1 MRGTW
6 SWSGLT
12 PFHGSITFRP
22 SSISTSCVSTA
33 FPSSSRALQVTPMLP
48 PSIASL
54 FRLALLAGIV
64 AGALSTAAPG
74 FAATWDHAR
83 GDAANSGFADVY
95 TQPAVRPSAT
105 VTGLGVFAPGAGPVI
120 GPDGTVYLGDE
131 QGVLFALHAD
141 GSVAW
146 RQQLGPGQ
154 SIQASPV
161 VDTDG
166 SIYVV
171 GEHDVAAPPGSPANA
186 HIDSTL
192 THIAPTG
199 AILWTVPFPEHFANI
214 PEAISGGTTRA
225 APNIWRN
232 GSLAV
237 IIVPAVYKV
246 LGGGSQLYLVAF
258 SPDGG
263 PPREQSVTYQ
273 GQTISGGSDLLGA
286 IGCYVT
292 LCFLPGFHPTQVPPN
307 PNDLLPTHLPALL
320 PAGVGIFTFAGG
332 GLPWVIVNDPWQQTV
347 GYTFS
352 LSNGF
357 REMFRT
363 TDSARSYA
371 ASPLLLPDGHSV
383 TAASYYDGSS
393 FSNGHLVFTGPNGT
407 ALPNAG
413 PFSPLLDTPA
423 RTLDGRLVVTGQGGE
438 VIFLSGSSVIATT
451 QLPGQTIVSPAVS
464 RSHVFVSTASSLRT
478 FDVQRMT
485 EIAHFDWTGGGL
497 SGPAIGPSGSVYVL
511 AANVL
516 YVFPGLPRQPCPG
529 CRVPR

>member
-1 MRGTW
+1 MPPPPIAP
-6 SWSGLT
+6 S
-12 PFHGSITFRP
+12 FRQP
-22 SSISTSCVSTA
+22 SA
-33 FPSSSRALQVTPMLP
+33 P
-48 PSIASL
+48 

-64 AGALSTAAPG
+64 AGALSTAAAA
-74 FAATWDHAR
+74 FAATWDHVH

-95 TQPAVRPSAT
+95 TQPAVKPSAT

-131 QGVLFALHAD
+131 QGTLFALHAD

-146 RQQLGPGQ
+146 RQHLGPGQ
-154 SIQASPV
+154 TIQASPV

-171 GEHDVAAPPGSPANA
+171 GEHDVAAPPGSPADA

-192 THIAPTG
+192 THIAASG

-214 PEAISGGTTRA
+214 PEATSGGTTRA
-225 APNIWRN
+225 APNIWRS
-232 GSLAV
+232 GSQAA

-246 LGGGSQLYLVAF
+246 LGGGSQLYLLAF

-263 PPREQSVTYQ
+263 PPLEQSVTYQ
-273 GQTISGGSDLLGA
+273 GQTITGGSDLLGD
-286 IGCYVT
+286 IECYVT
-292 LCFLPGFHPTQVPPN
+292 LCFLPGFHPRQGPLPN

-332 GLPWVIVNDPWQQTV
+332 GLPWVIVNDPWQQTI

-352 LSNGF
+352 PSTGF

-383 TAASYYDGSS
+383 TAASDSDGSS
-393 FSNGHLVFTGPNGT
+393 FSDGHLVFTGPNGT

-423 RTLDGRLVVTGQGGE
+423 RTLDGRLVVTGQDGS
-438 VIFLSGSSVIATT
+438 VIFLSGSSAVATT
-451 QLPGQTIVSPAVS
+451 HLPGQTIASPAVS

-478 FDVQRMT
+478 FDAQKMNEV
-485 EIAHFDWTGGGL
+485 AHFNWTGGGL
-497 SGPAIGPSGSVYVL
+497 SGPVIGPSGSVYVL

-516 YVFPGLPRQPCPG
+516 HVFPGLPRQPCPG

>member
-1 MRGTW
+1 M
-6 SWSGLT
+6 
-12 PFHGSITFRP
+12 PHP
-22 SSISTSCVSTA
+22 STA
-33 FPSSSRALQVTPMLP
+33 PSFRRSP
-48 PSIASL
+48 
-54 FRLALLAGIV
+54 RLAVLAGIV
-64 AGALSTAAPG
+64 AGALWTVSAP
-74 FAATWDHAR
+74 FAATWDHVH

-95 TQPAVRPSAT
+95 TQPAVEPSAT

-131 QGVLFALHAD
+131 QGMLFALHAD
-141 GSVAW
+141 GSIAW
-146 RQQLGPGQ
+146 KQHLGPGQ
-154 SIQASPV
+154 TIQASPV

-171 GEHDVAAPPGSPANA
+171 GEHAVTAPPGSPAAA

-192 THIAPTG
+192 THIAATG
-199 AILWTVPFPEHFANI
+199 SILWTVPFPEHFANI
-214 PEAISGGTTRA
+214 PEATSGGTTRA

-232 GSLAV
+232 GSQAA

-246 LGGGSQLYLVAF
+246 LGGGSELYLLTF
-258 SPDGG
+258 SPDGD

-273 GQTISGGSDLLGA
+273 GQTISGGGDLLGA

-292 LCFLPGFHPTQVPPN
+292 LCFLPGFHPTQIPPN

-320 PAGVGIFTFAGG
+320 AGVGIFTFAGG
-332 GLPWVIVNDPWQQTV
+332 GLPWVIVNDPWQQTI

-352 LSNGF
+352 PTSGF
-357 REMFRT
+357 REMFRNT
-363 TDSARSYA
+363 NSARSYA

-383 TAASYYDGSS
+383 TAASDGTGSS

-423 RTLDGRLVVTGQGGE
+423 RTLDGRLVVTGQGGV
-438 VIFLSGSSVIATT
+438 VIFLSGSSAIATT
-451 QLPGQTIVSPAVS
+451 QLPGQTIASPAVS

-478 FDVQRMT
+478 FDVQRMK

-516 YVFPGLPRQPCPG
+516 HVFPGLPRQPESALKEHLKH
-529 CRVPR
+529 